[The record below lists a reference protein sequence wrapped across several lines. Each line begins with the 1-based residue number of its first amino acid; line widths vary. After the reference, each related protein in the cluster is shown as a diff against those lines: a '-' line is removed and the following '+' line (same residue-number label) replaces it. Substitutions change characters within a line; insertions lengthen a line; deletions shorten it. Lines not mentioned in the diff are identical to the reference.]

1 MKTSLRQILADSH
14 VSAVAIA
21 VLLIWLIDSVF
32 EALWGPI
39 LNAASFLFTAVA
51 VLGLPYIPPI
61 FSFSQRFM
69 LLSIGIF
76 LFNALSSL
84 AIAWLL
90 SRWVYG
96 TGPFRSLKSYGER
109 LVRRSHA

>member
-21 VLLIWLIDSVF
+21 VLLLWSFDSVL
-32 EALWGPI
+32 EALWGPT

-51 VLGLPYIPPI
+51 IFGLPYIPPI

-69 LLSIGIF
+69 LLSIGFF
-76 LFNALSSL
+76 LFNALSCF
-84 AIAWLL
+84 AAAWLL

>member
-61 FSFSQRFM
+61 FSFSQRFFSQSASFFSM
-69 LLSIGIF
+69 PL
-76 LFNALSSL
+76 ALSRSRGFCL
-84 AIAWLL
+84 AGSMEL
-90 SRWVYG
+90 G
-96 TGPFRSLKSYGER
+96 RS
-109 LVRRSHA
+109 AA